1 MMHAL
6 PTTPRED
13 GFRMPAEWEPHAGC
27 YLVWPERPDNWRL
40 GGKPAQAAFTRV
52 AEAIAQAEPVTV
64 LASAAQYRNARLRL
78 PLHTRVIEMSTND
91 AWVRD
96 TGPTFVVNDAGELR
110 AVSWQFNA
118 WGGLRGGLYFPWD
131 ADDVVGPKVADLE
144 RVQRYLPELV
154 LEGGSI
160 DVDGQGTL
168 LTTEECLLNPN
179 RNPDLTRDQIEAL
192 LRDHLDV
199 STFIWL
205 PRGVHLDETDGHIDN
220 FARFAAP
227 GVVMLT
233 WTDDESDPQ
242 CEISREALSILEQSV
257 DAQGRPL
264 QVVKLHQPGPIT
276 ITAAEAAGVDRIPGS
291 QPRFEGERLA
301 GSYVNSYIGNGIV
314 VLPVFDDPHDAA
326 AVATYERLFPG
337 RRILTV
343 PGREILLGGGNVHC
357 ITQQVPVGWPG
368 VVGPTWAAAP
378 PVTMRDGEE
387 AQR

>member
-1 MMHAL
+1 MMHAVAS
-6 PTTPRED
+6 TPRAD

-40 GGKPAQAAFTRV
+40 GAKPAQQAFARV
-52 AEAIAQAEPVTV
+52 ARAIAQAEPVTV
-64 LASAAQYRNARLRL
+64 LASARQYVNARERL
-78 PLHTRVIEMSTND
+78 PLHIRVVEMSTND

-96 TGPTFVVNDAGELR
+96 TGPSFVVHDSGELR
-110 AVSWQFNA
+110 AVAWRFNA

-131 ADDVVGPKVADLE
+131 ADDLVGEKMSDLE
-144 RVQRYLPELV
+144 RVQRYLPDLI

-160 DVDGQGTL
+160 DVDGQGAV

-179 RNPDLTRDQIEAL
+179 RNPDLTRAQIEEL
-192 LRDHLDV
+192 LCAHLGAE
-199 STFIWL
+199 SIIWL

-233 WTDDESDPQ
+233 WTDDRDDPQ
-242 CEISREALSILEQSV
+242 WEISNEALRMLEATV
-257 DAQGRPL
+257 DARGRTL
-264 QVVKLHQPGPIT
+264 QVVRLHQPGPIT
-276 ITAAEAAGVDRIPGS
+276 ITAEEAAGVDHVPGV
-291 QPRFEGERLA
+291 QRRAEGDRLA

-326 AVATYERLFPG
+326 AIAAYEQLFPD
-337 RRILTV
+337 RRIIPV

-357 ITQQVPVGWPG
+357 ITQQVPVG
-368 VVGPTWAAAP
+368 AP
-378 PVTMRDGEE
+378 SINGSKWVATPSTR
-387 AQR
+387 RI

>member
-1 MMHAL
+1 MLHAL
-6 PTTPRED
+6 APTPRDD

-40 GGKPAQAAFTRV
+40 GAKPAQAAFARV
-52 AEAIAQAEPVTV
+52 AEAIAEAEPVTV
-64 LASAAQYRNARLRL
+64 LVSAAQYVNARERL
-78 PLHTRVIEMSTND
+78 PLPVRVVEMSTND

-96 TGPTFVVNDAGELR
+96 TGPSFVVHGSGELR
-110 AVSWQFNA
+110 AVSWRFNA

-131 ADDVVGPKVADLE
+131 ADDKVGPKVCDLE
-144 RVQRYLPELV
+144 RVQRYLPELI

-160 DVDGQGTL
+160 DVDGQGTV

-179 RNPDLTRDQIEAL
+179 RNPDLGREEIEEV
-192 LRDHLDV
+192 LRSHLGA
-199 STFIWL
+199 STIIWL

-233 WTDDESDPQ
+233 WTDDQDDPQ
-242 CEISREALSILEQSV
+242 WEISNEALRVLEDVV
-257 DAQGRPL
+257 DARGRRL

-276 ITAAEAAGVDRIPGS
+276 MTAQEAAGVDAVAGS
-291 QPRFEGERLA
+291 QPRVEGERLA

-326 AVATYERLFPG
+326 AIATYEQLFPD
-337 RRILTV
+337 RRIIGV

-357 ITQQVPVGWPG
+357 ITQQVPVGTPS
-368 VVGPTWAAAP
+368 VDRPTWVATP
-378 PVTMRDGEE
+378 STR
-387 AQR
+387 QR

>member
-27 YLVWPERPDNWRL
+27 YLIWPERPDNWRL
-40 GGKPAQAAFTRV
+40 GAKPAQAAFARV
-52 AEAIAQAEPVTV
+52 AEAIATAEPVTV
-64 LASAAQYRNARLRL
+64 LVSAAQYRNARLRL
-78 PLHTRVIEMSTND
+78 PLDIRVVEMSTND
-91 AWVRD
+91 SWVRD
-96 TGPTFVVNDAGELR
+96 TGPTFVVDDSGELR

-131 ADDVVGPKVADLE
+131 ADDIVGQKVADLE

-160 DVDGQGTL
+160 DVDGEGTL

-179 RNPDLTRDQIEAL
+179 RNPDLTREQIESL
-192 LRDHLDV
+192 LREHLDV
-199 STFIWL
+199 STIIWL

-242 CEISREALSILEQSV
+242 WEISQEALKILEDSV
-257 DAQGRPL
+257 DAKGRPL
-264 QVVKLHQPGPIT
+264 QVVRVHQPGPIT
-276 ITAAEAAGVDRIPGS
+276 ITADEAAGVDPIPGS
-291 QPRFEGERLA
+291 QPRLEGERLA

-314 VLPVFDDPHDAA
+314 VLPLFDDPHDAA
-326 AVATYERLFPG
+326 AVAAYERMFPG
-337 RRILTV
+337 RRILDV

-357 ITQQVPVGWPG
+357 ITQQVPVGRPG
-368 VVGPTWAAAP
+368 VTGPTWSAAP
-378 PVTMRDGEE
+378 SVLLRLE
-387 AQR
+387 

>member
-6 PTTPRED
+6 ASTPRED

-27 YLVWPERPDNWRL
+27 YLVWPERPDVWRL
-40 GGKPAQAAFTRV
+40 GGKPAQGAFSRV

-64 LASAAQYRNARLRL
+64 LVSAAQYRNARERL
-78 PLHTRVIEMSTND
+78 PLHIRVVEMSTND
-91 AWVRD
+91 AWVRE
-96 TGPTFVVNDAGELR
+96 TGPSFVSDGSGALR
-110 AVSWQFNA
+110 AVSWRFNA

-131 ADDVVGPKVADLE
+131 ADDVVGPKVCDLE
-144 RVQRYLPELV
+144 RVQRYLPELI

-160 DVDGQGTL
+160 DVDGQGTV

-179 RNPDLTRDQIEAL
+179 RNPGMSREEIEEV
-192 LRDHLDV
+192 LRTHLGA
-199 STFIWL
+199 STIIWL
-205 PRGVHLDETDGHIDN
+205 PRGVYLDETDGHIDN

-233 WTDDESDPQ
+233 WTDDQDDPQ
-242 CEISREALSILEQSV
+242 WVASNEALRILEDAV
-257 DAQGRPL
+257 DARGRRL

-276 ITAAEAAGVDRIPGS
+276 ISAEEAAGVDQVPGV
-291 QPRFEGERLA
+291 QPRVEGERLA

-326 AVATYERLFPG
+326 AVAAYEQMFPG
-337 RRILTV
+337 RRIITV

-357 ITQQVPVGWPG
+357 ITQQVPVGNPS
-368 VVGPTWAAAP
+368 VDGPTWVAAP
-378 PVTMRDGEE
+378 STR
-387 AQR
+387 QR

>member
-1 MMHAL
+1 MLHAL
-6 PTTPRED
+6 ASTPRED

-40 GGKPAQAAFTRV
+40 GAKPAQLAFARV
-52 AEAIAQAEPVTV
+52 AEAIAEAEPVTV
-64 LASAAQYRNARLRL
+64 LVSAAQYVNARERL
-78 PLHTRVIEMSTND
+78 PLHIRVVEMSTND

-96 TGPTFVVNDAGELR
+96 TGPSFVVHDSGELR

-131 ADDVVGPKVADLE
+131 ADNVVGPKVCDLE
-144 RVQRYLPELV
+144 RVQRYLPDLI

-160 DVDGQGTL
+160 DVDGEGTV

-179 RNPDLTRDQIEAL
+179 RNPDLSREEIEDV
-192 LRDHLDV
+192 LRTHLGA
-199 STFIWL
+199 STIIWL

-233 WTDDESDPQ
+233 WTDDQDDPQ
-242 CEISREALSILEQSV
+242 WEISHEALKILEDTV
-257 DAQGRPL
+257 DAHGRRPT
-264 QVVKLHQPGPIT
+264 VVTLHQPGPIT
-276 ITAAEAAGVDRIPGS
+276 ISAEEAAGVDHVPGV
-291 QPRFEGERLA
+291 QPRVEGERLA

-326 AVATYERLFPG
+326 AIAAYEQMFPG
-337 RRILTV
+337 RRVIPV

-357 ITQQVPVGWPG
+357 ITQQVPVGTPTIA
-368 VVGPTWAAAP
+368 GPTWVASP
-378 PVTMRDGEE
+378 STR
-387 AQR
+387 QR

>member
-1 MMHAL
+1 MLHAL
-6 PTTPRED
+6 ASTPRGD

-40 GGKPAQAAFTRV
+40 GAKPAQRAFARV
-52 AEAIAQAEPVTV
+52 AEAIAGAEPVTV
-64 LASAAQYRNARLRL
+64 LVSAAQYVNARERL
-78 PLHTRVIEMSTND
+78 PLHVRVVEMSNND
-91 AWVRD
+91 SWVRD
-96 TGPTFVVNDAGELR
+96 TGPSFVVNGSGELR
-110 AVSWQFNA
+110 AVSWRFNA

-131 ADDVVGPKVADLE
+131 ADDLVGPKVCDLE
-144 RVQRYLPELV
+144 RVQRYLPDLV

-160 DVDGQGTL
+160 DVDGEGTV

-179 RNPDLTRDQIEAL
+179 RNPDLGREEIEEV
-192 LRDHLDV
+192 LRAHLGA
-199 STFIWL
+199 SSIIWL

-233 WTDDESDPQ
+233 WTDDRDDPQ
-242 CEISREALSILEQSV
+242 WEISNEALEILEDTL
-257 DAQGRPL
+257 DAEGRPL

-276 ITAAEAAGVDRIPGS
+276 ITAEEAAGVDAVPGV
-291 QPRFEGERLA
+291 QRRTEGERLA

-326 AVATYERLFPG
+326 AIATYEQLFPG
-337 RRILTV
+337 RRIIPV

-357 ITQQVPVGWPG
+357 ITLPVPVGTPSVDG
-368 VVGPTWAAAP
+368 LTWVAAP
-378 PVTMRDGEE
+378 STE
-387 AQR
+387 QR

>member
-1 MMHAL
+1 MAHEL
-6 PTTPRED
+6 TSTPRAD
-13 GFRMPAEWEPHAGC
+13 GFRMPAEWEAHAGA

-40 GGKPAQAAFTRV
+40 GGKPAQAAFARV
-52 AEAIAQAEPVTV
+52 AEAIAEAEPVTV
-64 LASAAQYRNARLRL
+64 LASAGQYANARLRL
-78 PLHTRVIEMSTND
+78 PRHIRVLEMSTND

-96 TGPTFVVNDAGELR
+96 TGPTFVVDDAGELR
-110 AVSWQFNA
+110 AVSWRFNA

-131 ADDVVGPKVADLE
+131 RDDQVGPKVADLE
-144 RVQRYLPELV
+144 RVHRYLPDLV

-160 DVDGQGTL
+160 DVDGQGTV

-179 RNPDLTRDQIEAL
+179 RNPDLTREQIEEQ
-192 LRDHLDV
+192 LRENLDV
-199 STFIWL
+199 SAIIWL

-233 WTDDESDPQ
+233 WTDDEDDPQ
-242 CEISREALSILEQSV
+242 WEISNEALAILEAAA

-264 QVVKLHQPGPIT
+264 RVVKLHQPGPIR
-276 ITAAEAAGVDRIPGS
+276 ITAEEAAGVDHVPGS
-291 QPRFEGERLA
+291 QPRVEGERLA

-326 AVATYERLFPG
+326 AVAAYEQLFPG

-357 ITQQVPVGWPG
+357 ITQQVPVGRPG
-368 VVGPTWAAAP
+368 LSGPGWSAASSVV
-378 PVTMRDGEE
+378 ME
-387 AQR
+387 A

>member
-1 MMHAL
+1 MHAL
-6 PTTPRED
+6 PTTPRGD

-27 YLVWPERPDNWRL
+27 YLIWPERPDVWRL
-40 GGKPAQAAFTRV
+40 GGKPAQAAFARV
-52 AEAIAQAEPVTV
+52 AEAIATAEPVTV
-64 LASAAQYRNARLRL
+64 LASAGQYRNARLRL
-78 PLHTRVIEMSTND
+78 PRHIRVVEMSTND

-96 TGPTFVVNDAGELR
+96 TGPTFVVDDEGELR

-160 DVDGQGTL
+160 DVDGQGAL
-168 LTTEECLLNPN
+168 LTTEECLLHPN
-179 RNPDLTRDQIEAL
+179 RNPDLTREQVEAL
-192 LRDHLDV
+192 LREHLDV
-199 STFIWL
+199 STIIWL

-242 CEISREALSILEQSV
+242 WEISNEALRVLEEAV
-257 DAQGRPL
+257 DARGRRL
-264 QVVKLHQPGPIT
+264 EVVALHQPGPIT
-276 ITAAEAAGVDRIPGS
+276 ITAEEAAGVDAIPGT
-291 QPRFEGERLA
+291 QPRVEGERLA
-301 GSYVNSYIGNGIV
+301 GSYVNSYIGNGMV
-314 VLPVFDDPHDAA
+314 VLPIFDDPHDGA
-326 AVATYERLFPG
+326 AVAAYERMFPE

-357 ITQQVPVGWPG
+357 ITQQVPVGRPG
-368 VVGPTWAAAP
+368 VDGPTWSAAP
-378 PVTMRDGEE
+378 SVTMREGREVPG
-387 AQR
+387 

>member
-6 PTTPRED
+6 ASAPRED

-40 GGKPAQAAFTRV
+40 GAKPAQRAFARV
-52 AEAIAQAEPVTV
+52 AEAIAEAEPVTV
-64 LASAAQYRNARLRL
+64 LVSAAQYVNARERL
-78 PLHTRVIEMSTND
+78 PLHVRVVEMSNND
-91 AWVRD
+91 SWVRD
-96 TGPTFVVNDAGELR
+96 TGPSFVVNGSGELR
-110 AVSWQFNA
+110 AVSWRFNA

-131 ADDVVGPKVADLE
+131 ADDMVGPKVCDLE
-144 RVQRYLPELV
+144 RVQRYLPDLV

-160 DVDGQGTL
+160 DVDGQGTV

-179 RNPDLTRDQIEAL
+179 RNPDLSRQEIEEI
-192 LRDHLDV
+192 LRAHLGASSIV
-199 STFIWL
+199 WL

-233 WTDDESDPQ
+233 WTDDRDDPQ
-242 CEISREALSILEQSV
+242 WEISSQALSILEDTV
-257 DAQGRPL
+257 DAEGRPL

-276 ITAAEAAGVDRIPGS
+276 ITAEQAAGVDAVPGV
-291 QPRFEGERLA
+291 QRRTEGERLA

-326 AVATYERLFPG
+326 AIATYQQMFPD
-337 RRILTV
+337 RRILPV

-357 ITQQVPVGWPG
+357 ITQQVPVGTPS
-368 VVGPTWAAAP
+368 VDGPTWVAVP
-378 PVTMRDGEE
+378 STK
-387 AQR
+387 QR